1 METKNKLSRSKVDN
15 GSGESL
21 DTTLI
26 YTHEAQIID
35 NVYTENQDQNFQESE
50 IIISS
55 ETSEDEILQFNRLYT
70 SLDNLV
76 KQYERQELKRQQRK
90 LKRRKIK
97 DEKKNLERELEL
109 EFIRQSRLTKEEK
122 KKELLVKKKN

>member
-35 NVYTENQDQNFQESE
+35 NAYTEDQDQNFQES
-50 IIISS
+50 IISS